1 MNCCPSSFLELL
13 FYNIS
18 MWHLLRVPCWNLNP
32 TPEIR
37 QRSKTHSSKNI
48 FYSSPKHVNFGK
60 LFQTHVTWGGGATP
74 PPHVTCVVVAIPI
87 PDPENGLFEQCKQG
101 SSPSSTA
108 SRTVYWLSG
117 WSLSH
122 ISVNWTA
129 YTRWHFLWCIRN
141 ERCKIRN
148 VHVNW
153 TSCNEMWY

>member
-1 MNCCPSSFLELL
+1 VTFIKAPLPG
-13 FYNIS
+13 I
-18 MWHLLRVPCWNLNP
+18 WTRHLRLGRRVKHIPAR
-32 TPEIR
+32 TF
-37 QRSKTHSSKNI
+37 
-48 FYSSPKHVNFGK
+48 FYSSPKRVNFGK

-87 PDPENGLFEQCKQG
+87 PDPEKGLFEQCKQG
-101 SSPSSTA
+101 SSPSAAA

-122 ISVNWTA
+122 ISVNWTVH
-129 YTRWHFLWCIRN
+129 TRWHFLWCVRN

-153 TSCNEMWY
+153 TNCNEMWYWRFLLRFIGTLKF